1 MIRKSI
7 LILPL
12 LMLLAVNSIFATEQ
26 YVDAPRFERI
36 SEIPK
41 LMKSGQNGYCI
52 MISKELKGKLK
63 NLNAFIKHKRA
74 RGFKVHVV
82 YSNEWGG
89 GKGRESVKNSTKWLK
104 ANYKKKNLLYVLLVG
119 NPNPLEGDLA
129 HAATSLAWTDW
140 PYMDLDSDWSP
151 ALYQKVKGKKK
162 DSEASSESSTAEVS
176 ETEPRP
182 EGALS
187 GKKAKGIEK
196 INGQWE
202 VLVGRIPWFGEDSN
216 HWKAADVDVILARTM
231 RYENEKGD
239 LSWRLNWV
247 WAEHG
252 DGSKKTRTRELCDKY
267 GADYTRL
274 WQQWGDTAP
283 PDGEPNEI
291 KHTLN
296 HHQETRKNPMGL
308 VHYHSHGTGDAVCAT
323 INTKSAADLKD
334 DFPAV
339 HYVNACSVGT
349 PRNPN
354 NIVAALFRF
363 NGIAAIGPSMS
374 VIAPNGSRTKIPG
387 SLYTGQSIGE
397 NFWNIQKSRAYGEQ
411 GIWGLNKTTLC
422 YYLQGDPSVVPI
434 KQNHGSYL
442 QVSPYAA
449 QYDKVVGKKSTIYRK
464 YTVYNN
470 TPKPMKV
477 VAKSSAPWLT
487 LSKSSFSLPPGK
499 GLSVSAKV
507 NVKHPAVKLGNNK
520 ALISFTNGKL
530 KRNVEYTLEKDLER
544 QIYYN
549 AFDTPVRGKQRNEQ
563 DKEGML
569 FSPMTY
575 GRLNKAIGLNFDLD
589 LNDETRNIMVPG
601 NNSFTISFWFK
612 GITNT
617 KEVKQVD
624 TSNMSKEERK
634 AVKRTQRKTAKKE
647 GKKTIGGIAH
657 KVATYGGAWTF
668 SITDNGKIGLDLTA
682 NRFMMASDSE
692 GAFRKQS
699 DFKKLLKE
707 SETHEVWS
715 DYRVEGPDYVSG
727 QWNHVVLSLDR
738 RAKKV
743 NFFVN
748 GKKYESKDKLDFS
761 VPLMHVAKK
770 YVTFNGHEERQNA
783 FDELRYFNYAVSD
796 ATCRAM
802 YLNKSPDFTAL
813 PLAGDKRPPNEA
825 TLVWKSVSPKAKRV
839 LEYSTDSNFNTKK
852 SIDVSGKSSY
862 TLKGLTNKQTYFW
875 RLISQIGKTKVT
887 SNSSYFITDATVE
900 IKAPV
905 IVEKIVKKPPYF
917 IVGEAGQ
924 DLELRKFVTDSPGDK
939 HTYEGI
945 LVPKWATLTS
955 AGIIFTAHGPKE
967 EFLGDNKIIVRVT
980 DQTGLSHEK
989 EFSLKVV
996 KEIPTKKKKK
1006 TTSS

>member
-1 MIRKSI
+1 MRFS
-7 LILPL
+7 
-12 LMLLAVNSIFATEQ
+12 LALTAASFSLSAQ
-26 YVDAPRFERI
+26 SKAYKPAPRHKRI

-41 LMKSGQNGYCI
+41 LMKQGQNGYAI
-52 MISKELKGKLK
+52 LISSALKGKLK
-63 NLNAFIKHKRA
+63 NLKAFVKHKQA

-82 YSNEWGG
+82 YSDQWGE
-89 GKGRESVKNSTKWLK
+89 GRGLDSVKNCTKWLK
-104 ANYKKKNLLYVLLVG
+104 ENYKKRHLLYVLLVG
-119 NPNPLEGDLA
+119 DPDPDEGDIA

-151 ALYQKVKGKKK
+151 ALYKKVKGKKK
-162 DSEASSESSTAEVS
+162 GSEEGAESSSAEVCDA
-176 ETEPRP
+176 EPRP

-202 VLVGRIPWFGEDSN
+202 VLVGRIPWYGEDSS
-216 HWKAADVDVILARTM
+216 HWKAADVDIILARTM
-231 RYENEKGD
+231 RYENAKGD
-239 LSWRLNWV
+239 LSWRMNWAF
-247 WAEHG
+247 AEHG
-252 DGSKKTRTRELCDKY
+252 DGSKKTRTRELLDKF
-267 GADYTRL
+267 GADYVRL

-296 HHQETRKNPMGL
+296 HHQETRKDPIGI

-323 INTKSAADLKD
+323 ISTKSAVDLKD

-349 PRNPN
+349 PRNDK

-374 VIAPNGSRTKIPG
+374 VISPNGAKIKIPG

-397 NFWNIQKSRAYGEQ
+397 SFWNLQKSRSYGEQ

-434 KQNHGSYL
+434 KQTHGPYL

-449 QYDKVVGKKSTIYRK
+449 QYDKAVGGKSTIYRK

-470 TPKPMKV
+470 TPKPVKV
-477 VAKSSAPWLT
+477 VAKSSAPWLV

-499 GLSVSAKV
+499 GLDVAAKV

-520 ALISFTNGKL
+520 AIISFTNGKL
-530 KRNVEYTLEKDLER
+530 KRSVEYTLEKDLER

-549 AFDTPVRGKQRNEQ
+549 AFDTPVRGKQKNEV
-563 DKEGML
+563 DKEEGML

-575 GRLNKAIGLNFDLD
+575 GRLNKAIDLNFDLE
-589 LNDETRNIMVPG
+589 LNDETRKLMVPG
-601 NNSFTISFWFK
+601 TNSFTLSFWFK
-612 GITNT
+612 GTT
-617 KEVKQVD
+617 DVKEVKQVD
-624 TSNMSKEERK
+624 TSSMSKEERK
-634 AVKRTQRKTAKKE
+634 AIRKTQRKTQKKE
-647 GKKTIGGIAH
+647 DKKTIGGISH
-657 KVATYGGAWTF
+657 KVATYGGAWTI
-668 SITDNGKIGLDLTA
+668 SVTDQGKIGLDLMA
-682 NRFMMASDSE
+682 NRFMMAADKE
-692 GAFRKQS
+692 GALRKQS
-699 DFKKLLKE
+699 TLKKLIKE
-707 SETHEVWS
+707 SDSHEVWS
-715 DYRVEGPDYVSG
+715 DYRVQGPNYVSG
-727 QWNHVVLSLDR
+727 EWNHVVLSVDR
-738 RAKKV
+738 AAKKV

-748 GKKYESKDKLDFS
+748 GKKYESEDKLDFS

-783 FDELRYFNYAVSD
+783 FDELRYFNYAVSES
-796 ATCRAM
+796 TVRAM
-802 YLNKSPDFTAL
+802 FANKSPDFTAL

-825 TLVWKSVSPKAKRV
+825 TLVWKSVSPKAKRI
-839 LEYSTDSNFNTKK
+839 LEYSTDSTFKTKK
-852 SIDVSGKSSY
+852 SIDVSGKKSH
-862 TLKGLTNKQTYFW
+862 TLKGLTNKTTYFW
-875 RLISQIGKTKVT
+875 RLTSQMGKTKVT
-887 SNSSYFITDATVE
+887 STPSYFITDATVE
-900 IKAPV
+900 IKAP
-905 IVEKIVKKPPYF
+905 IIIEKIVKKPPF
-917 IVGEAGQ
+917 FLVGKAGQ

-945 LVPKWATLTS
+945 VVPKWATLTS
-955 AGIIFTAHGPKE
+955 AGIIFTAYGPKE
-967 EFLGDNKIIVRVT
+967 EHIGDNKIVVRVT

-989 EFSLKVV
+989 EFSLRVV
-996 KEIPTKKKKK
+996 KEIPTNGKKKKK
-1006 TTSS
+1006 KNESS